1 MGWQG
6 VGDRVQ
12 LRQSVGD
19 RVGDRVQLRWYGVSG
34 VVGCRLGGRE
44 KVGLQGIGGVEW

>member
-19 RVGDRVQLRWYGVSG
+19 RVGDRVHLVWYDVGWVAGRRW
-34 VVGCRLGGRE
+34 GCR
-44 KVGLQGIGGVEW
+44 V